1 MQQFIETC
9 GNIHENTPY
18 EAKTQRHCFKPRHVF
33 LLFQKKNVYNIR
45 YGHLFF
51 PHVKLGCKIADDR
64 GRTGKR
70 SEPKWLLRRHKC
82 E

>member
-1 MQQFIETC
+1 MQQFIETYGVFSC
-9 GNIHENTPY
+9 MFPH
-18 EAKTQRHCFKPRHVF
+18 EAKTQRHCFKSRHVF
-33 LLFQKKNVYNIR
+33 LLFQKNVYNIR

-70 SEPKWLLRRHKC
+70 SEPKWLLRRRKC

>member
-18 EAKTQRHCFKPRHVF
+18 EAKTQSQGMYSYCFK
-33 LLFQKKNVYNIR
+33 KKNVYNIR

-70 SEPKWLLRRHKC
+70 SEPKWLLRRRKC